1 MNQLTSYGFVFALIF
16 LAIFEGNAGD
26 HISLIKGLTF
36 SILLAYAAFFLTWI
50 TIDAVLPVIILGTA
64 IFGFGGWI
72 LTIAVVVFFITG
84 SLFTRLNHD
93 RVPKDELEGYETRR
107 DGLQVW
113 ANGFWIAIFCI
124 FWFLTDVELFLA
136 AAFAV
141 VAVATADTW
150 ATEVGLRNPG
160 RTISLISG
168 RAVKPGTDGGVSLKG
183 TLFSLLGALLIGF
196 FASQGVGQNPV
207 WIMGAITLAGFLGCI
222 IDSYMGAIYQS
233 GENLKSEASKWS
245 KLDNWKK
252 NSIVNWV
259 STGSG
264 GFIALVLLLII

>member
-1 MNQLTSYGFVFALIF
+1 MNQLTSYGFIFVLIF

-36 SILLAYAAFFLTWI
+36 SIILAYAAFFLTWI

-64 IFGFGGWI
+64 ILGFGGWI
-72 LTIAVVVFFITG
+72 LTVAVVVFFITG

-93 RVPKDELEGYETRR
+93 RVPTEKLKIYETRR
-107 DGLQVW
+107 DGQQVW

-124 FWFLTDVELFLA
+124 VWFLTDVELFLA

-160 RTISLISG
+160 RTVSVISG
-168 RAVKPGTDGGVSLKG
+168 KVVQPGTDGGVSLKG

-196 FASQGVGQNPV
+196 FASQGVGQNPA

-222 IDSYMGAIYQS
+222 IDSYVGAIYQS
-233 GENLKSEASKWS
+233 GENSKSETARWS
-245 KLDNWKK
+245 KLDSGKK

>member
-1 MNQLTSYGFVFALIF
+1 MNQLTSYGFIFVLIF

-36 SILLAYAAFFLTWI
+36 SIILAYAAFFLTWI

-64 IFGFGGWI
+64 ILGFGGWI
-72 LTIAVVVFFITG
+72 LTVAVVVFFITG

-93 RVPKDELEGYETRR
+93 RVPTEKLKIYETRR
-107 DGLQVW
+107 DGQQVW

-124 FWFLTDVELFLA
+124 VWFLTDVELFLA

-160 RTISLISG
+160 RTVSVISG
-168 RAVKPGTDGGVSLKG
+168 KVVQPGTDGGVSLKG
-183 TLFSLLGALLIGF
+183 TFFSLLGALLIGF
-196 FASQGVGQNPV
+196 FASQGVGQNPA

-222 IDSYMGAIYQS
+222 IDSYVGAIYQS
-233 GENLKSEASKWS
+233 GENSKSETVRWS
-245 KLDNWKK
+245 KLDSGKK